1 MDIQPLS
8 LMVAVASLFAG
19 VVLGWLLMRGRL
31 AAAEQAKSAVQ
42 LTLVTTQESVR
53 ALDAD
58 RQQTLERCAD
68 ITRQADEARLALEVT
83 QHEHEQLAQQAA
95 RAATLEA
102 RLSALQA
109 QERASRQQLQHATT
123 SHADSTEALNM
134 ATHQLTEA
142 DGENLALRQQVA
154 ALNATLDEL
163 KARPAPAPAPV
174 LAPTQ
179 LPVLEAEVIA
189 LQDLAKSIEEEFLRI
204 ADAHRH
210 HAAAAAALAEID

>member
-1 MDIQPLS
+1 MDTQSLS
-8 LMVAVASLFAG
+8 LMVAAASLFAG

-31 AAAEQAKSAVQ
+31 AAAGQAKSALQ
-42 LTLVTTQESVR
+42 FELAKTQESVR

-83 QHEHEQLAQQAA
+83 QHEHKQLTQQAA

-102 RLSALQA
+102 SLSALQA
-109 QERASRQQLQHATT
+109 QEDASRQHLQHATT
-123 SHADSTEALNM
+123 SQADSTEALNM

-142 DGENLALRQQVA
+142 DSENLALKQQLA
-154 ALNATLDEL
+154 ELSTTLDEL
-163 KARPAPAPAPV
+163 KAKPTPVPV

-179 LPVLEAEVIA
+179 LPVLEAEVIV

-210 HAAAAAALAEID
+210 HAAAVAALAEFD

>member
-1 MDIQPLS
+1 MDTQSLS
-8 LMVAVASLFAG
+8 LMVAAASLFAG

-31 AAAEQAKSAVQ
+31 AAAGQAKSALQ
-42 LTLVTTQESVR
+42 FELAKTQESVR

-102 RLSALQA
+102 SLSALQA
-109 QERASRQQLQHATT
+109 QEDASRQHLQHATT
-123 SHADSTEALNM
+123 SQADSTEALNM

-142 DGENLALRQQVA
+142 DSENLALKQQLA
-154 ALNATLDEL
+154 ELSTTLDEL
-163 KARPAPAPAPV
+163 KAKPTPAPV

-179 LPVLEAEVIA
+179 LPVNARTA
-189 LQDLAKSIEEEFLRI
+189 
-204 ADAHRH
+204 
-210 HAAAAAALAEID
+210 